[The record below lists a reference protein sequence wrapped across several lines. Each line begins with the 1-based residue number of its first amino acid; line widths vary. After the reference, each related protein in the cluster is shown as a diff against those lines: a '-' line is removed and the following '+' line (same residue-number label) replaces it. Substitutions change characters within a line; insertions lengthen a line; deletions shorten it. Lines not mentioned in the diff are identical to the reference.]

1 MRKEKEQNA
10 FTELAIK
17 QNLLLWHLSN
27 SFLDVEK
34 RIVESLNLKINQ

>member
-17 QNLLLWHLSN
+17 QNLLLWHISK
-27 SFLDVEK
+27 SFVDVEK
-34 RIVESLNLKINQ
+34 KISEALKVNVNH